1 MIGSLGS
8 SSKRQV
14 WLGSCRPITQ
24 SRVGMTNELSPIQR
38 EAFTAIRLY
47 FGLNEQDDMSK
58 LRNYCMG
65 LAVNDALKIIEECN
79 D

>member
-1 MIGSLGS
+1 
-8 SSKRQV
+8 
-14 WLGSCRPITQ
+14 
-24 SRVGMTNELSPIQR
+24 MTNELSPIQR